1 MMLSI
6 SDSHPFWGWEGAI
19 GARGRLPRSPIT
31 CAEYLSFRK
40 SQLGFWLNPVE
51 QVVEVQLASHEIG
64 RDAGAMKKLVEVCGD
79 ARLAFLFKIR
89 GFRDPSIKF
98 PVRSNKFPVTPKK
111 FPVPLRREFRRK
123 PLNSFADC
131 APKSQAGAGIDEIL
145 C

>member
-1 MMLSI
+1 LHGKNSYVAYI
-6 SDSHPFWGWEGAI
+6 GFAPFLGWEGAI
-19 GARGRLPRSPIT
+19 GARGRLPRNPIT

-51 QVVEVQLASHEIG
+51 QFVEAQLASHEIG

-131 APKSQAGAGIDEIL
+131 APKIAG
-145 C
+145 